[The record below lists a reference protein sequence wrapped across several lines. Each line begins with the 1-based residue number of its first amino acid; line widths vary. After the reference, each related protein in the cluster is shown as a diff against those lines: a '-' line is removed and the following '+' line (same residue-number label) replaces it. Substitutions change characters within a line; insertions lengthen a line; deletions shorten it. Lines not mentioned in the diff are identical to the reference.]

1 MNSDVV
7 IEPELSAYKNT
18 ALDHIDDMIE
28 EGYRAAK
35 AKMDEIKEILQIK

>member
-1 MNSDVV
+1 MRLVV
-7 IEPELSAYKNT
+7 IEPELSDYKNT
-18 ALDHIDDMIE
+18 SLDNIDAMID